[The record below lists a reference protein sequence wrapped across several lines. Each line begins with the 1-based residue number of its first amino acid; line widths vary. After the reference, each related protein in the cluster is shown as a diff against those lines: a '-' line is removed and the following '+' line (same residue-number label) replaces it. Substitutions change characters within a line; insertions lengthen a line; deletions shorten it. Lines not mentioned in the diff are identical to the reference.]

1 MKKKLVLFGAGKIGR
16 SFIGQLF
23 SRGGYE
29 VVFIDVNQQL
39 VEELNRRGE
48 YQVIIKGAED
58 QIIPVKQVRGV
69 CAADAE
75 AVIREVASAD
85 LAATAVG
92 QAGLHGIFPLL
103 ASGLMQR
110 HSDDPSRVLDII
122 IAENLRNAAVF
133 FTEELGKR
141 LPADYPMDDLVG
153 LVETSIGK
161 MVPIMTHKDLQEDPL
176 QVFAEAYNTLI
187 LDGKAF
193 KGEIPALEGLAP
205 KENMKAWVDRKLFI
219 HNLGHA
225 AAAYLGFVHHP
236 RARYLYEVLDNPEV
250 QKEVRAVMQ
259 QSAGCLLRK
268 YPGEFTVKSLSDHI
282 DDLLTRFA
290 NRALGDTLFRVGCD
304 LPRKLGPDDRVVGSV
319 RLAVETGSPY
329 DRLLKVLLCGCRFRA
344 GDENGNMLPADK
356 EFVRI
361 YDSGI
366 QNVLTQICRFDPFA
380 DRKITEEL
388 ILLNR
393 SMDC

>member
-1 MKKKLVLFGAGKIGR
+1 MNKKLVLFGAGKIGR

-39 VEELNRRGE
+39 VEELNHRGE
-48 YQVIIKGAED
+48 YPVIIKGTED
-58 QIIPVKQVRGV
+58 QNILVKQVRGV

-133 FTEELGKR
+133 FREELGKR
-141 LPADYPMDDLVG
+141 LPADYPMDALVG

-225 AAAYLGFVHHP
+225 AAAYLGFVHFP
-236 RARYLYEVLDNPEV
+236 QAQYLYEVLDNPEV
-250 QKEVRAVMQ
+250 QREVRAVMQ
-259 QSAGCLLRK
+259 QSAGCLLKK
-268 YPGEFTVKSLSDHI
+268 YPGEFTSESLEEHI
-282 DDLLTRFA
+282 DDLLERFA

-304 LPRKLGPDDRVVGSV
+304 LPRKLGPDDRVVGAV
-319 RLAVETGSPY
+319 RLAVETASPFSKI
-329 DRLLKVLLCGCRFRA
+329 LKVLVCGCRFRA
-344 GDENGNMLPADK
+344 TDENGNMLSGDI
-356 EFVRI
+356 EFARI
-361 YDSGI
+361 YERGI
-366 QNVLTQICRFDPFA
+366 QHVLTRICRFDPVS
-380 DRKITEEL
+380 DHTILEEL
-388 ILLNR
+388 IRLDR
-393 SMDC
+393 SMGI

>member
-1 MKKKLVLFGAGKIGR
+1 MNRKLVLFGAGKIGR

-48 YQVIIKGAED
+48 YHVIIKGTED

-110 HSDDPSRVLDII
+110 KTEDPARVLDII

-133 FTEELGKR
+133 FREELRKR
-141 LPADYPMDDLVG
+141 LPAEYPMDDLVG

-161 MVPIMTHKDLQEDPL
+161 MVPIMTRKELQDDPL
-176 QVFAEAYNTLI
+176 QVFAEPYNTLI
-187 LDGKAF
+187 LDRKAF
-193 KGEIPALEGLAP
+193 KGDIPAVDGLAP
-205 KENMKAWVDRKLFI
+205 KENMKAWVDRKLFV

-225 AAAYLGFVHHP
+225 AAAYHGFVHFP
-236 RARYLYEVLDNPEV
+236 QAQYLYEVLDNPEI
-250 QKEVRAVMQ
+250 QREVRAVMQ
-259 QSAGCLLRK
+259 QSAGCLLKK
-268 YPGEFTVKSLSDHI
+268 YPGEFTIRSLNDHI
-282 DDLLTRFA
+282 DDLLARFA

-304 LPRKLGPDDRVVGSV
+304 LSRKLGPDDRVVGAI
-319 RLAVETGSPY
+319 RLAIETASPFSKI
-329 DRLLKVLLCGCRFRA
+329 LKVLVCGCRFRA
-344 GDENGNMLPADK
+344 TDENGNMLPGDM

-361 YDSGI
+361 YERGI
-366 QNVLTQICRFDPFA
+366 QQVFTQICRFDAVA
-380 DRKITEEL
+380 DHTILEEL
-388 ILLNR
+388 IRLDR
-393 SMDC
+393 SMGI